1 MGIFIDRTKILGR
14 FLPLLLLVT
23 PLLAQDK
30 PPDAADKPADTTEN
44 ADALRKAAQNPV
56 ASLISVPIQNNNNF
70 NISPGDRTQDVLNI
84 QPVIP
89 VRLTDSWN
97 LIARIITRIVYQPL
111 PPVDTQP
118 TSQGAYGFG
127 DLNPTF
133 FFSPSSPAKSFE
145 AWVPRLSSPRP
156 QISSSVRESGAW
168 GPAWWFSPSRENG
181 RLESWSTTCGP
192 SPGNLAAKT

>member
-1 MGIFIDRTKILGR
+1 MG
-14 FLPLLLLVT
+14 LLLVLLAV
-23 PLLAQDK
+23 PLAAQDK
-30 PPDAADKPADTTEN
+30 PTGAPGTQAAAEGTPAAAEN

-97 LIARIITRIVYQPL
+97 LIARIITPIVYQLL
-111 PPVDTQP
+111 PPVDTRP
-118 TSQGAYGFG
+118 TSQGAYGFRTSIP
-127 DLNPTF
+127 LSS
-133 FFSPSSPAKSFE
+133 SPHRSPAKSFG